1 MKIKERLAKSK
12 ARIQAYYNID
22 LESEEERE
30 RLQPKPLEGSYWRRS
45 IMMDDT
51 SIVGEFSWSKKG
63 DLSFLIKVKI
73 CNTGIRRI
81 CETKWMNQTCLI
93 EQRRKI

>member
-45 IMMDDT
+45 IMMDGT
-51 SIVGEFSWSKKG
+51 SIVGEVKLEQERRSV
-63 DLSFLIKVKI
+63 IPNKVQ
-73 CNTGIRRI
+73 NMQYR
-81 CETKWMNQTCLI
+81 NA
-93 EQRRKI
+93 

>member
-45 IMMDDT
+45 IMMDGT
-51 SIVGEFSWSKKG
+51 SIVGEVKLEKERRSVIPNKG
-63 DLSFLIKVKI
+63 QNMQYRNAWDL
-73 CNTGIRRI
+73 
-81 CETKWMNQTCLI
+81 
-93 EQRRKI
+93 

>member
-45 IMMDDT
+45 IMIDGT
-51 SIVGEFSWSKKG
+51 RIVGEVKLEQERRSV
-63 DLSFLIKVKI
+63 IPNKVQ
-73 CNTGIRRI
+73 NMQYR
-81 CETKWMNQTCLI
+81 NA
-93 EQRRKI
+93 